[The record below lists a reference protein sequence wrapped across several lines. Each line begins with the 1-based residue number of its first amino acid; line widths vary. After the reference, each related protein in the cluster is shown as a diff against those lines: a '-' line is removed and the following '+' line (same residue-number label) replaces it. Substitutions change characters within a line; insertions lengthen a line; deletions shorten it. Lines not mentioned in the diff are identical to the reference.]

1 MLVEVSSFVVSCVV
15 GLVSSFV
22 VSCVVGLVSSLVVSD
37 SGSSSVVSDVVV
49 STFGNTL
56 EGNE

>member
-1 MLVEVSSFVVSCVV
+1 MLVE
-15 GLVSSFV
+15 VSSFV

-56 EGNE
+56 EGNEWR